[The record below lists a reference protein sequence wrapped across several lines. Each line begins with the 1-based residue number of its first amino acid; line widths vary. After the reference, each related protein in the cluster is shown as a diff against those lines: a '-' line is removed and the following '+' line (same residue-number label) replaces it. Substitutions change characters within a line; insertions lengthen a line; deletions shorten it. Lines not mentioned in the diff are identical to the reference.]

1 MGKVRMFLIILI
13 FILVGMLLWSRY
25 ISTKG
30 LEVREYGV
38 TNEKLPKAF
47 NGFKIIQ
54 LSDLHYGRTVDDKK
68 LKVIASKINELKPD
82 LIVFTGDLID
92 KDIKITDKK
101 LTSIKAFLTSLDAS
115 IAKYAVKGNHDY
127 SNKLFENIM
136 TEASF
141 KILTDE
147 SDLIYYKENTPI
159 IISGFTSSIKSHPNY
174 DNVFTAINLT
184 EEEISSYYKILL
196 VHEPDQLLKLTDKNF
211 NLVLSGH
218 SHNGQVRLPVLGAI
232 IKTDGAK
239 TYYESYYKVDDT
251 DLYIS
256 GGVGCSVLNFRF
268 MNKPSFNFYRL
279 YNK

>member
-1 MGKVRMFLIILI
+1 MKRGRMFLIILI
-13 FILVGMLLWSRY
+13 FILVGLLLWSRF

-38 TNEKLPKAF
+38 TNEKIPSAF
-47 NGFKIIQ
+47 NGFKIVQ

-68 LKVIASKINELKPD
+68 LEEIAARINELKPD
-82 LIVFTGDLID
+82 LIVFTGDLVD

-101 LTSIKAFLTSLDAS
+101 LASIKAFLTSLDS
-115 IAKYAVKGNHDY
+115 KIGKYAVKGNHDY

-136 TEASF
+136 TDSGF
-141 KILTDE
+141 KTLTNE
-147 SDLIYYKENTPI
+147 SDLIYYQENTPI
-159 IISGFTSSIKSHPNY
+159 IISGFASSIKTIPDY
-174 DNVFTAINLT
+174 DNVFTNLNLT
-184 EEEISSYYKILL
+184 EEELNTYYKILL
-196 VHEPDQLLKLTDKNF
+196 VHEPDQLLKLDDKNF
-211 NLVLSGH
+211 DLVLSGH
-218 SHNGQVRLPVLGAI
+218 SHNGQVRLPIFGAI
-232 IKTDGAK
+232 IKTNGAK